1 MPGLLSCILPFMAY
15 TAPDYATLKAAV
27 AGDLRDPDN
36 KTFSEGTVES
46 FILFAL
52 NEVNR
57 VRPLLT
63 TQTITPTESGDPAE
77 IDLTYTLTIDDVR
90 RIDILRDGRF
100 YSEFPRENGEPN
112 SGWEQW
118 GTTLTIPTWA
128 SSLDVDTD
136 TLKVYGYGSRAIP
149 TDDAD
154 VLELDAE
161 AETAVRLYAR
171 LRGYQALQN
180 DRALFQQWMAQPQ
193 NNEISATQL
202 DGIANSYQAEW
213 ERHRNRIRIV
223 RL

>member
-1 MPGLLSCILPFMAY
+1 MAY
-15 TAPDYATLKAAV
+15 SAPTYETLKAAV
-27 AGDLRDPDN
+27 AADLRDPDN
-36 KTFSEGTVES
+36 KTFSEANVES
-46 FILFAL
+46 YILFAL

-57 VRPLLT
+57 VRPLHA
-63 TQTITPTESGDPAE
+63 TQTITPTETDDLL
-77 IDLTYTLTIDDVR
+77 DLTYTLTVEDVR

-128 SSLDVDTD
+128 TSLDPDTD
-136 TLKVYGYGSRAIP
+136 TLKVYGYGERTIP

-161 AETAVRLYAR
+161 SETAVRLYAR